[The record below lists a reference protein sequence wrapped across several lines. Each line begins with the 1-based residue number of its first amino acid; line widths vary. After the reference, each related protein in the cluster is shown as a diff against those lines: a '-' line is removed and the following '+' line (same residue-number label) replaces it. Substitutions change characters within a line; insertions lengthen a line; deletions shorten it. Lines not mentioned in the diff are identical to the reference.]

1 VRDCYQSKTLSV
13 NRYTNKVTRAHA
25 TIAILFLAACRPTKP
40 AKPELN
46 VAAAANLTSVFQE
59 LGRQFEAQTGIHPVF
74 SFASTAQLT
83 RQIEESAP
91 FDMFAA
97 ADAEHVD
104 RLDRE
109 ALLVAGSRAVYAVGI
124 LALWIPP
131 HSNAAV
137 TRLEDL
143 TSPTVRVI
151 AIANPE
157 LAPYGKAAVETLRSA
172 GLWDQLKPKI
182 VYAENINMAKQYGS
196 SNNADAVFT
205 AYSLVL
211 HEQGTIIPV
220 DQRLHH
226 ALVQELG
233 IIASSPR
240 QPAAR
245 QFVQFVLGPGRT
257 VLLKSGYK

>member
-1 VRDCYQSKTLSV
+1 M
-13 NRYTNKVTRAHA
+13 TRAHG
-25 TIAILFLAACRPTKP
+25 TIPIVLLAALSACTPPPPTR
-40 AKPELN
+40 PELN

-59 LGRQFEAQTGIHPVF
+59 LGRQFEEQTGIHPVF

-91 FDMFAA
+91 FDVFAA

-104 RLDRE
+104 KLDRE
-109 ALLVAGSRAVYAVGI
+109 VLLLAGSRAVYAVGI

-131 HSNAAV
+131 RADALV
-137 TRLEDL
+137 TSLEDL
-143 TSPTVRVI
+143 TSPSVRVI
-151 AIANPE
+151 AIANPK
-157 LAPYGKAAVETLRSA
+157 LAPYGQAALETLHSA
-172 GLWDQLKPKI
+172 GLWDRLKPKI
-182 VYAENINMAKQYGS
+182 VYAENINMAKQYGA

-211 HEQGTIIPV
+211 HEGGTIIQV

-226 ALVQELG
+226 PLVQELG
-233 IIASSPR
+233 IIAQSPR
-240 QPAAR
+240 QPDAR
-245 QFVQFVLGPGRT
+245 RFVQFVRGPGRA